1 MEYIKRLDKKQLFK
15 TIVSII
21 KLQKQIQQLELYY
34 KNDLITLL
42 QFENE
47 TTLLEAKVIA
57 AANKARIKPS
67 DAFKLVDM
75 VNVNGITARDFK
87 LFSIALNVYILEQ
100 QTETKEKE
108 TIL

>member
-15 TIVSII
+15 MIFSII

-42 QFENE
+42 QFDNE
-47 TTLLEAKVIA
+47 TTLLEAKIIA

-75 VNVNGITARDFK
+75 VSVNGITTRDYR
-87 LFSIALNVYILEQ
+87 LFCIALNVYILEQ
-100 QTETKEKE
+100 QTETKEKK